1 MYLKEYIKQSE
12 RTMSDKG
19 FSMNML
25 HVAWGLFT
33 EVGELV
39 DQAKKHIF
47 YNKPLD
53 VVNLKEELGD
63 IMWYLAIIAREFN
76 SEKQSILEDA
86 VFDWLDGYNYMSTDD
101 SKENLIDKLDELQT
115 QLEYLRKECMALY
128 RSQSTGYLE
137 ENLNTFIESFF
148 NLIISLGLSFH
159 DILETNIN
167 KLAKRY
173 PDKFDSNLAL
183 NRDLKAERE
192 VLEGLN
198 TKTEQVDYIH
208 AFIVSPSDYKQ
219 MQELGMIPKE
229 KDNIDLKTIEGE
241 GKGLF
246 EYLKSE
252 PNIQELHDKGLFV
265 DNSKD
270 DFMKDLHT
278 DISKNLKK
286 CIENNK
292 AKDNTI
298 NTTLN
303 YISLELEVDN
313 SGIDSR
319 VPKVVNDGM

>member
-1 MYLKEYIKQSE
+1 MELKEYIKQSE
-12 RTMSDKG
+12 RAVSDKG

-53 VVNLKEELGD
+53 IVNLKEELGD
-63 IMWYLAIIAREFN
+63 VMWYLAILARAFN
-76 SEKQSILEDA
+76 NPKSEQSILEDA
-86 VFDWLDGYNYMSTDD
+86 VYDWLDGENCHHTDN
-101 SKENLIDKLDELQT
+101 SKENLIYNLDSIQDSLGYLRTDLMDLYKSRYNEKLQDKLE
-115 QLEYLRKECMALY
+115 
-128 RSQSTGYLE
+128 S
-137 ENLNTFIESFF
+137 NLNDFIKDFF
-148 NLIISLGLSFH
+148 ELSISLGLSFN

-198 TKTEQVDYIH
+198 TKTEQVDYI
-208 AFIVSPSDYKQ
+208 S
-219 MQELGMIPKE
+219 ELH
-229 KDNIDLKTIEGE
+229 N
-241 GKGLF
+241 KGLF
-246 EYLKSE
+246 
-252 PNIQELHDKGLFV
+252 
-265 DNSKD
+265 
-270 DFMKDLHT
+270 
-278 DISKNLKK
+278 
-286 CIENNK
+286 
-292 AKDNTI
+292 
-298 NTTLN
+298 
-303 YISLELEVDN
+303 VDN